1 MLVEKFSDFAMQIFH
16 IVSKVLVNEANNKLR
31 LLAEIKIATCE
42 LSLIFGSTRDTESI
56 NILQTL
62 RISISYTY

>member
-31 LLAEIKIATCE
+31 LLAEIENATCE
-42 LSLIFGSTRDTESI
+42 LSLISGSTRDTECI

-62 RISISYTY
+62 

>member
-1 MLVEKFSDFAMQIFH
+1 MQIFH

-42 LSLIFGSTRDTESI
+42 LSLIFGRTRDTESI